1 MRVSTCW
8 GRSDS
13 RLGLVLARKV
23 GWHSETEW
31 ENLIKH
37 MHADL
42 VGAKNALTCVFTY
55 NADFKG
61 KV

>member
-1 MRVSTCW
+1 M
-8 GRSDS
+8 
-13 RLGLVLARKV
+13 GLVLARKV